1 MHEHA
6 AAQIE
11 VKNGVAFVFAHS
23 GQRLTVADH
32 EAFSVHLDFP
42 PAELA
47 LGAAVRQAL
56 EASRFIDSTKIGQAA
71 WERFMFEEAR
81 ARHDDWFD
89 QALLLTGS
97 KSEKNYLE
105 GLKAC
110 ALLRIGDR
118 VKLSPTLDGA
128 FDWGNPETLE
138 DVLRYCPIDASDE
151 LIQASVL
158 ESLELAR

>member
-1 MHEHA
+1 MNQHA
-6 AAQIE
+6 AAQVE

-32 EAFSVHLDFP
+32 KAFSVHLEFP

-47 LGAAVRQAL
+47 LGTAVRRAL

-71 WERFMFEEAR
+71 WEKFMFEEAR
-81 ARHDDWFD
+81 ARHADWFD
-89 QALLLTGS
+89 QALLLTGAQ
-97 KSEKNYLE
+97 SEKSYLN

-118 VKLSPTLDGA
+118 VKLSPTLDGG
-128 FDWGNPETLE
+128 FDWGNPEMLE
-138 DVLRYCPIDASDE
+138 DVLRYFPVEASDE